1 MVVAVVVIVLG
12 DEVLVGVMAFIIVG
26 LLRVKMVLVMVVIA
40 TVTMEVMTV
49 VIDQKETWYIYLK

>member
-26 LLRVKMVLVMVVIA
+26 LLRVKMVLVMVVMA
-40 TVTMEVMTV
+40 TVTMGVMTV
-49 VIDQKETWYIYLK
+49 VIDQKKTWYIYLK

>member
-26 LLRVKMVLVMVVIA
+26 LLRVTMVLVMVVMA
-40 TVTMEVMTV
+40 TVTMGVMTIMV
-49 VIDQKETWYIYLK
+49 DHKKT